1 MAAYQRSVTTR
12 SKVMTAEEAVANIPD
27 DSTITIGGLISIL
40 CPEKVISALG
50 HRFDSCGS
58 PSNLTVITP
67 VRVGWDKERTTGLD
81 HLAKP
86 GMLKRL
92 ISGSFNVKESPRI
105 TEMIRSNQIEAYSFS
120 MGTLFHLIRSMAG
133 GNKGMFT
140 QVGLQTY
147 VDPRIEGGRLNERT
161 TESLNEVIEVAGE
174 EYLYYR
180 PLPVH
185 AAIIRGTTADEDG
198 NVSLEHE
205 PVTLAGLEM
214 AMAAKANGGYVIVQA
229 KRLAAK
235 GSMHPRS
242 IAVPGILVDAVVI
255 DPEQKQSLLEYHH
268 PSWTGEIKAPIDD
281 IAEPLPL
288 DTRKIILRRAAEE
301 LAPGSVVNLG
311 VGIPVSL
318 PQLLIEEHF
327 FDQVTFSLE
336 HGAVGGIPMGEEVFG
351 AHINPTAILTSPQAF
366 DYYHSGSL
374 SASLLGFAQIDGA
387 GNVNVSKFNGIFRG
401 SGGFID
407 IVHRTKKILFCGT
420 LTSGGLEV
428 RIRDG
433 KLAVVKEGR
442 HKKFIPQVE
451 HLTFNA
457 DAARQKGQAPL
468 YITERA
474 VFRLGEEGLVLAE
487 YAPGIDIEKEILPYI
502 DFPVTIDPA
511 VRPMSSHIFE

>member
-1 MAAYQRSVTTR
+1 MPAYQRNTTTR
-12 SKVMTAEEAVANIPD
+12 SKVMAAEEAVANIPD
-27 DSTITIGGLISIL
+27 DSTIAIGGLISIL
-40 CPEKVISALG
+40 CPEKVISALSR
-50 HRFDSCGS
+50 RFDSCGS

-92 ISGSFNVKESPRI
+92 ISGSFNVKESPKI

-140 QVGLQTY
+140 QVGLHTY

-161 TESLNEVIEVAGE
+161 TENLNEVIQTAGE

-180 PLPVH
+180 PQPIH

-229 KRLAAK
+229 KRLTSK

-242 IAVPGILVDAVVI
+242 IAIPGILVDAVVI
-255 DPEQKQSLLEYHH
+255 DPEQKQSLLDYN
-268 PSWTGEIKAPIDD
+268 PSWTGEVKAPIHD

-288 DTRKIILRRAAEE
+288 DTKKIILRRAAEE
-301 LAPGSVVNLG
+301 LVPGSVVNLG

-318 PQLLIEEHF
+318 PQLLIEEQF

-351 AHINPTAILTSPQAF
+351 AHMNPTAILTSPQAF

-407 IVHRTKKILFCGT
+407 IVHRTKNILFCGT
-420 LTSGGLEV
+420 LTSGGLEIQ
-428 RIRDG
+428 IRDG
-433 KLAVVKEGR
+433 KLNILKEGR

-457 DAARQKGQAPL
+457 HAAREKGQAPL

-474 VFRLGEEGLVLAE
+474 VFRLGEEGLILTE
-487 YAPGIDIEKEILPYI
+487 FAPGVDIEKEILPYI
-502 DFPVTIDPA
+502 DFKVTIAPE